1 MGQGAVLAAPG
12 REGDMAGVMIRKVVF
27 INLIIGGMLGAANL
41 PLIFAADIR
50 VTVDSQTMAP
60 SMALHP
66 EKVELQTGDT
76 VTWVNLT
83 GHGIKLIPDW
93 EEEAPLPPYI
103 QPGGTVHLRF
113 DRAGRYRYSVFT
125 ATDRFGDDRVPVKI
139 SGIVL
144 VNSRASTP

>member
-1 MGQGAVLAAPG
+1 
-12 REGDMAGVMIRKVVF
+12 MIRKVVF
-27 INLIIGGMLGAANL
+27 INLIIGVTVAATNL
-41 PLIFAADIR
+41 PLVFAADIR
-50 VTVDSQTMAP
+50 VTVNSQVMAP
-60 SMALHP
+60 AMALNP
-66 EKVELQTGDT
+66 EKVELQIGDA

-139 SGIVL
+139 SGVVL
-144 VNSRASTP
+144 VNPRASTP